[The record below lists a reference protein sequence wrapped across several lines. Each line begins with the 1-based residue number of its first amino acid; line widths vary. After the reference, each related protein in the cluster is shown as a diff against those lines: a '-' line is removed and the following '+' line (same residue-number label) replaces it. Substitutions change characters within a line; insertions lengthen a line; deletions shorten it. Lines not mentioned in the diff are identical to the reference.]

1 MRKHLFVTL
10 LLTCGLPFGYSFAA
24 YAEPAPQT
32 QNQNVATIT
41 GTILDENNEPV
52 IGASVMQKGV
62 KSNAVTTNFDGN
74 FTIKVAPGTPLRI
87 SYVGYKPEEMAASSG
102 MTVYLQPTT
111 EQLDQLVVVGYGTQK
126 KANLTGAVATVD
138 VARVMENRPVQDVT
152 RALQGAVPGLTITT
166 GNGGINS
173 DATIR
178 IRGVGTLTN
187 GQASNPL
194 LVVDGVPV
202 DNLNFIDPNDIQD
215 ISVLKDAASSA
226 VYGARA
232 AFGVVLITT
241 KGATV

>member
-10 LLTCGLPFGYSFAA
+10 LLTCGLPFGYSFSA

-62 KSNAVTTNFDGN
+62 KANAVTTNFDGN
-74 FTIKVAPGTPLRI
+74 FVIKVAPGTKLVI
-87 SYVGYKPEEMAASSG
+87 SYVGYKSEEMAAANG

-138 VARVMENRPVQDVT
+138 VARVMDSRPVQDVT
-152 RALQGAVPGLTITT
+152 KALQGAVPGLTITT
-166 GNGGINS
+166 GNGGIDT
-173 DATIR
+173 DASIR
-178 IRGVGTLTN
+178 IRGVGSLTN
-187 GQASNPL
+187 GRTSSPL
-194 LVVDGVPV
+194 IVVDGVPV
-202 DNLNFIDPNDIQD
+202 DNLNFIDPNDIAD
-215 ISVLKDAASSA
+215 ISVRS
-226 VYGARA
+226 V
-232 AFGVVLITT
+232 
-241 KGATV
+241 